1 MGVKGTTLRGLIL
14 PEASPAGKVW
24 FWALRELPCR
34 DYTSVTMVLWVET
47 LFLTLVYNSRNH
59 SDFIHLILMRDSIL
73 LVIEGKHADHPA
85 FVPALRKKGF
95 VVELVSNGS
104 EALARLAGG
113 FSPDVVV
120 VNAASLRTSG
130 KRICQSLRD
139 KAPKL
144 PILLILDPDRE
155 IEKVEADIILSLPFT
170 AQKLVNR
177 IRHLLPGDGSD
188 DIHAGP
194 VCLDVEKR
202 VVHCLEKQTRLTPRL
217 MRLLKTLIDHQ
228 GEVIE
233 RKVLFSQVWETDY
246 TDDTRTLDVH
256 ISWLR
261 RAIEVTP
268 EDPKFLKTIRGVGYR
283 LDV

>member
-1 MGVKGTTLRGLIL
+1 MRRAPPLTFLLKTL
-14 PEASPAGKVW
+14 S
-24 FWALRELPCR
+24 
-34 DYTSVTMVLWVET
+34 
-47 LFLTLVYNSRNH
+47 LTLVYNVKKSLSVYPYIIMN
-59 SDFIHLILMRDSIL
+59 DATL

-95 VVELVSNGS
+95 VVELVSSGN
-104 EALARLAGG
+104 EALARLGSG
-113 FSPDVVV
+113 FLPDVVV

-130 KRICQSLRD
+130 KRICQSLRE
-139 KAPKL
+139 KAATL

-155 IEKVEADIILSLPFT
+155 IEKVEADTVLSLPFT

-177 IRHLLPGDGSD
+177 IHHLLPGDGKDSL
-188 DIHAGP
+188 HAGP
-194 VCLDVEKR
+194 IRLDVGKR
-202 VVHCLEKQTRLTPRL
+202 TVRCQGRQARLTPRL
-217 MRLLKTLIDHQ
+217 VRLLKALMDRH

-233 RKVLFSQVWETDY
+233 RKVLFSHVWETDY

-261 RAIEVTP
+261 RAIEEDP
-268 EDPKFLKTIRGVGYR
+268 ESPKFLKTVRGVGYR